1 MNINDI
7 EKLNNFRIHAYGNY
21 VMISRYSKIK
31 KKNQGAFNG

>member
-7 EKLNNFRIHAYGNY
+7 EKLNNIRIHAYGNY
-21 VMISRYSKIK
+21 VVISGYSKNK

>member
-21 VMISRYSKIK
+21 VMITGYK
-31 KKNQGAFNG
+31 KK